1 MQSDFSLVKEG
12 DIGEEGGWRR
22 EREKIKSYKAR

>member
-1 MQSDFSLVKEG
+1 MQSDFSLVKDG

-22 EREKIKSYKAR
+22 EREKIDKELQG

>member
-22 EREKIKSYKAR
+22 ERRSIKSYKAR